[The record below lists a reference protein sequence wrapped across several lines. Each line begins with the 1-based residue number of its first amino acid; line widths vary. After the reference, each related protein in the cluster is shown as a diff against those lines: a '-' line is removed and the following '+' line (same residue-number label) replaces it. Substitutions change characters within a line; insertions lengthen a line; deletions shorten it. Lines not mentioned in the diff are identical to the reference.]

1 MRCLDGIID
10 STDMNHHLTT
20 EQQLL
25 REDVFRDKVSLI
37 AWRTVKK
44 KENEIDKDIT
54 IGEKNGKIWN
64 NWPKERL
71 WDQAG
76 QGLGT

>member
-54 IGEKNGKIWN
+54 IGEKMGKYGITGQR
-64 NWPKERL
+64 KDSGIRL
-71 WDQAG
+71 GKD
-76 QGLGT
+76 